1 MPAVSSRGRESTSK
15 PRSDAYT
22 GLLLLSLL
30 AQVAGAV
37 FLFLDYSR
45 YPPGPP
51 PKVPTLSASANPTAP
66 PPACAGLRLAPRRL
80 RPSKSHFHG
89 TSYEPRPLRERGT
102 CPRSLTVRGSLR
114 VSVYA
119 ERDAIFLQRNA
130 VWRRGSFWR

>member
-1 MPAVSSRGRESTSK
+1 MPAVSSRGRESTAK

-51 PKVPTLSASANPTAP
+51 PKVPTLSASTANPSVPAQAMPTPAAP
-66 PPACAGLRLAPRRL
+66 VPAGPAPVV
-80 RPSKSHFHG
+80 PK
-89 TSYEPRPLRERGT
+89 
-102 CPRSLTVRGSLR
+102 
-114 VSVYA
+114 
-119 ERDAIFLQRNA
+119 
-130 VWRRGSFWR
+130 

>member
-45 YPPGPP
+45 YPHDGPP
-51 PKVPTLSASANPTAP
+51 KTTALSASSANPTTPAMPAP
-66 PPACAGLRLAPRRL
+66 AAPVAPA
-80 RPSKSHFHG
+80 SK
-89 TSYEPRPLRERGT
+89 
-102 CPRSLTVRGSLR
+102 
-114 VSVYA
+114 
-119 ERDAIFLQRNA
+119 
-130 VWRRGSFWR
+130 

>member
-1 MPAVSSRGRESTSK
+1 MPAVSSRGRATVGRDNQAK

-51 PKVPTLSASANPTAP
+51 PKPTPAAP
-66 PPACAGLRLAPRRL
+66 VAPAP
-80 RPSKSHFHG
+80 K
-89 TSYEPRPLRERGT
+89 
-102 CPRSLTVRGSLR
+102 
-114 VSVYA
+114 
-119 ERDAIFLQRNA
+119 
-130 VWRRGSFWR
+130 

>member
-1 MPAVSSRGRESTSK
+1 MAAVSTRSRASQAK

-51 PKVPTLSASANPTAP
+51 PKPPALSAAP
-66 PPACAGLRLAPRRL
+66 APAGPAPA
-80 RPSKSHFHG
+80 PIAPAPAPIAPAAK
-89 TSYEPRPLRERGT
+89 
-102 CPRSLTVRGSLR
+102 
-114 VSVYA
+114 
-119 ERDAIFLQRNA
+119 
-130 VWRRGSFWR
+130 